1 MSSRYH
7 VAQICENGHCISA
20 LFDEHSSEGQAFCE
34 RCGART
40 IIECPSC
47 HTKIRGYEEIGLPYH
62 YTVPSYCYKCGA
74 PFPWTQS
81 AIESA
86 AELIREDEQLAP
98 ENQTALVAS
107 LPDII
112 TETPKSQLAAVRL
125 KKALAA
131 AGKFTADG
139 LRQFA
144 IDFGCELVK
153 KQLGL

>member
-1 MSSRYH
+1 MPSRYH
-7 VAQICENGHCISA
+7 VAQICENGHCINA
-20 LFDEHSSEGQAFCE
+20 FYDDHSSENQAFCE

-47 HTKIRGYEEIGLPYH
+47 HTKIRGYKDIGLPYQ
-62 YTVPSYCYKCGA
+62 YVVPAYCYQCGA

-81 AIESA
+81 AIEAA

-112 TETPKSQLAAVRL
+112 TETPKSQLAAVHL